1 LANYHSLRLFHNYFL
16 MVIMLKVFFQFLFL
30 FVLLTIVAAYLSIP
44 VSAEKILLPNP
55 LPNISTPEDLAKKVV
70 NWLLGLVSVIALIVL
85 IIGGF
90 RYLTSGGNE
99 KAMESAKN
107 IITWAVVGLIII
119 LCSAII
125 INVII
130 SILGGSST
138 NP

>member
-1 LANYHSLRLFHNYFL
+1 
-16 MVIMLKVFFQFLFL
+16 MLKVFFQFLFL
-30 FVLLTIVAAYLSIP
+30 FILLTIAVAYLSIP
-44 VSAEKILLPNP
+44 VFAETISLPNP
-55 LPNISTPEDLAKKVV
+55 LPNISTPEDLVKKVV

-85 IIGGF
+85 VIGGF

-107 IITWAVVGLIII
+107 IITWAVVGLVII

-130 SILGGSST
+130 SILGGPST

>member
-1 LANYHSLRLFHNYFL
+1 
-16 MVIMLKVFFQFLFL
+16 MLKMFFQFLFL
-30 FVLLTIVAAYLSIP
+30 FVLLAVMAVYLTIP
-44 VSAEKILLPNP
+44 VFAETIQLNNP
-55 LPNISTPEDLAKKVV
+55 INVDTPKELAKNIV
-70 NWLLGLVSVIALIVL
+70 NWLLRLVSVIALIVL

-130 SILGGSST
+130 SILGGPST